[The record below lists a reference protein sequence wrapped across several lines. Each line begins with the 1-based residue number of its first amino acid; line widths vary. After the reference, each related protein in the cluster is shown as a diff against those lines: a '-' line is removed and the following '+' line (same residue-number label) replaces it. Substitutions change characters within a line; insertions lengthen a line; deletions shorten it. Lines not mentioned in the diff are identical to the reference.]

1 MPRVVPDQ
9 RAKFENDELFRKLS
23 RETEIRYTGYR
34 DRSLEERQVR
44 FQASCRE
51 GHAEIAFV
59 STGTNIP
66 LSFLS
71 NAWSENKTIKSVTRE
86 FVDFEREVGKV
97 HLKSQLILNGVC
109 ITWRGWVDLQ
119 RLDGIGYIEYDEERA
134 MIEDVVRKEALEEQS
149 RRLRE
154 FEERQRRHREELE
167 RAAEAEMEARRR
179 VGRPDTLPCSSG
191 ASAVSKA
198 C

>member
-167 RAAEAEMEARRR
+167 RAAEAEMELFKQHAMMTTQ
-179 VGRPDTLPCSSG
+179 P
-191 ASAVSKA
+191 
-198 C
+198 